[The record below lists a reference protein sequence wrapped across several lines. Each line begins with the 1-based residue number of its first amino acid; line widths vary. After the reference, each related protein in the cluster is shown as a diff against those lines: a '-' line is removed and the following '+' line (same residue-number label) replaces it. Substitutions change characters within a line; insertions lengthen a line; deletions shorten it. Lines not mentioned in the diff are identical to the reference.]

1 MCNRQFRSHLAE
13 NRQITQ
19 HLLKNKSILQIV
31 NKDKK
36 QCIID
41 RRFLMAKSDQR
52 TRLTKL
58 LIRRAF
64 TDLVK
69 QKPIQ
74 SISIKE
80 LCEIAGINRGTFYS
94 HYTDIY
100 DLLEKIEAEML
111 QDFQAS
117 LAPLLENDDNELTS
131 LKITAG
137 VFSCLKE
144 NADICAM
151 TLGPYGDKEFALR
164 LLRIGRE
171 KCMESYIK
179 YFIGA
184 SPKKIEYYYAFV
196 STGCMGLLERWLAD
210 GMTDSAEDI
219 AEAAEAIMMN
229 GIAYLN
235 S

>member
-1 MCNRQFRSHLAE
+1 MQSSISFPSGRKSTDYTAFVE
-13 NRQITQ
+13 KQIDFT
-19 HLLKNKSILQIV
+19 IV
-31 NKDKK
+31 NKDKNNVSSTGGFSW
-36 QCIID
+36 QNQIN
-41 RRFLMAKSDQR
+41 AH
-52 TRLTKL
+52 RLTKL

-137 VFSCLKE
+137 VFSCLKGKRRYLRYDTRAIRRQRICIASVTDRAAK
-144 NADICAM
+144 NAW
-151 TLGPYGDKEFALR
+151 K
-164 LLRIGRE
+164 
-171 KCMESYIK
+171 
-179 YFIGA
+179 
-184 SPKKIEYYYAFV
+184 
-196 STGCMGLLERWLAD
+196 
-210 GMTDSAEDI
+210 
-219 AEAAEAIMMN
+219 AI
-229 GIAYLN
+229 
-235 S
+235 